1 MGMYLFAFG
10 DKRYSRVS
18 DSRQVVLVALIV
30 YMKKRGIAIWKWRY
44 KYSSV

>member
-1 MGMYLFAFG
+1 MGMYLFAFWG
-10 DKRYSRVS
+10 KRYNRVS
-18 DSRQVVLVALIV
+18 DSRKAVLIV